1 MASPAPFYP
10 PARRLTGAPA
20 AWERT
25 STGRGGEARAG
36 RSKEPGSPTFR
47 GGARLWDKQVVPP
60 MDGYQRFLE
69 DAVGWRKEREAQA
82 KHGSDFG
89 RAIEEAKPNPGHF
102 ALAEMERLGYLQ
114 HIITQNID
122 NLHQEAGS
130 TAITEI
136 HGNRTKQRCIGC
148 GRRWNRRESLDELV
162 MDDDDLPHC
171 PDCEGIVKNDTVM
184 FGEPIPQD
192 ALASCFEEARQADAM
207 LLIGTSAVVTP
218 AADFPVIVY
227 RNGGR
232 LIEVNPQ
239 ETPLTEISDA
249 GGRAPPGEALPQLVE
264 LSGELNPRP
273 WWRVGG
279 GSAGAWRGR
288 KRTGRR
294 PS

>member
-1 MASPAPFYP
+1 MSEIETQVEEQLEIAARIIADASYVIA
-10 PARRLTGAPA
+10 LVGA
-20 AWERT
+20 
-25 STGRGGEARAG
+25 GM
-36 RSKEPGSPTFR
+36 SKESGIPTFR
-47 GGARLWDKQVVPP
+47 GGDGLWDKQGEPP

-69 DAVGWRKEREAQA
+69 DPAGWMAERKAQA
-82 KHGSDFG
+82 KHGNDFG

-102 ALAEMERLGYLQ
+102 ALAEMERLGHLQ

-148 GRRWNRRESLDELV
+148 GRRWNRGESLDELV
-162 MDDDDLPHC
+162 MDSDDLPHC
-171 PDCEGIVKNDTVM
+171 PDCGGIVKNDTVM

-192 ALASCFEEARQADAM
+192 ALASCFEEARQADAV
-207 LLIGTSAVVTP
+207 LLIGTSAVVYP
-218 AADFPVIVY
+218 AAEFPVIVY

-249 GGRAPPGEALPQLVE
+249 VVRAPSGEALPQLVE
-264 LSGELNPRP
+264 L
-273 WWRVGG
+273 VGKLVT
-279 GSAGAWRGR
+279 RG
-288 KRTGRR
+288 
-294 PS
+294 

>member
-1 MASPAPFYP
+1 MSEPEQQIVEQLEIAARIIANASYVIA
-10 PARRLTGAPA
+10 LVGA
-20 AWERT
+20 
-25 STGRGGEARAG
+25 GM
-36 RSKEPGSPTFR
+36 SKESGIPTFR
-47 GGARLWDKQVVPP
+47 GGDGLWDKQGEPP

-69 DAVGWRKEREAQA
+69 DPVRWKAEREAQA
-82 KHGSDFG
+82 ARGSDFG
-89 RAIEEAKPNPGHF
+89 RAIEEAKPNPGHL

-148 GRRWNRRESLDELV
+148 GRRWNRGESLGELV
-162 MDDDDLPHC
+162 IDSDDLPHC

-192 ALASCFEEARQADAM
+192 ALASCFEEARQADAI
-207 LLIGTSAVVTP
+207 LLLGTSATVTP

-249 GGRAPPGEALPQLVE
+249 VVRAPSGEALPSLVDRV
-264 LSGELNPRP
+264 GELVSKP
-273 WWRVGG
+273 
-279 GSAGAWRGR
+279 
-288 KRTGRR
+288 
-294 PS
+294 

>member
-1 MASPAPFYP
+1 MSEPEEQIEDQLEIAAHIIADASYVIA
-10 PARRLTGAPA
+10 LVGA
-20 AWERT
+20 
-25 STGRGGEARAG
+25 GM
-36 RSKEPGSPTFR
+36 SKESGIPTFR
-47 GGARLWDKQVVPP
+47 GGDGLWDKQGEPP

-69 DAVGWRKEREAQA
+69 DPAGWMAERKAQA
-82 KHGSDFG
+82 ERGSDFG

-148 GRRWNRRESLDELV
+148 GRRWDRGESLDELV
-162 MDDDDLPHC
+162 IDDDDLPHC

-192 ALASCFEEARQADAM
+192 ALASCFEEARQADAV
-207 LLIGTSAVVTP
+207 LLIGTSAVVYP
-218 AADFPVIVY
+218 AAEFPVIVY

-249 GGRAPPGEALPQLVE
+249 VVRAPSGEALPQLVE
-264 LSGELNPRP
+264 
-273 WWRVGG
+273 RV
-279 GSAGAWRGR
+279 SDLIA
-288 KRTGRR
+288 K
-294 PS
+294 S